1 MTRNRKLVSITYQ
14 FYVKPK
20 ICEENHMS
28 IMTLNGPIDR
38 NEAGIIAPH
47 EHVFIDITNQ
57 APAQYAISKRRLS
70 RDTVNIT
77 NLDRLSRNPYFVL
90 DNLRLDEEDVAVEE
104 LFHFRAA
111 GGTTMVDATP
121 VSIGRDP
128 EALNRVGIKSG
139 VKLVTGC
146 GFYTG
151 DTHPAYLK
159 EQSVNEIAEIMLRDI
174 QEGIDGTRFRA
185 GVIGEIGT
193 SAEILPGEKKVLAA
207 AGIAQSKTGLGVH
220 VHTYPWG
227 KEGLEAIEILKKNG
241 ADAGKITIDHVDV
254 DINID
259 YCVSLVKTGAFIEF
273 DNFGKEFYIDAAD
286 RKDFA
291 GGAFMTDVDRV
302 KALKQ
307 LIEKGCADH
316 ILLTCDV
323 CLKTLI
329 HRYGG
334 WGYDHVLSH
343 IVSMMRD
350 FDIDEN
356 AIETIIR
363 KNPANFLDS

>member
-1 MTRNRKLVSITYQ
+1 
-14 FYVKPK
+14 
-20 ICEENHMS
+20 MS
-28 IMTLNGPIDR
+28 IMTLNGPINR
-38 NEAGIIAPH
+38 EEAGIIAPH

-57 APAQYAISKRRLS
+57 APFRDPISNRRLS
-70 RDTVNIT
+70 RDTVNIR
-77 NLDRLSRNPYFVL
+77 NLDKLSRNPYFVL

-111 GGTTMVDATP
+111 GGTTMVDVTP
-121 VSIGRDP
+121 VGIGRDP

-139 VKLVTGC
+139 VNLVAGC

-151 DTHPAYLK
+151 DTHPPIIDEK
-159 EQSVNEIAEIMLRDI
+159 SENEIADIMLRDI
-174 QEGIDGTRFRA
+174 QEGIDETRFRA

-193 SAEILPGEKKVLAA
+193 GGEILPGEKKVLAA

-227 KEGLEAIEILKKNG
+227 KEGLTALDILKQNG
-241 ADAGKITIDHVDV
+241 ADPGKITIDHIDV
-254 DINID
+254 DIDID
-259 YCVSLVKTGAFIEF
+259 YCVSLVRTGAFIEF

-307 LIEKGCADH
+307 LIEKGCTDH

-334 WGYDHVLSH
+334 WGYDHVLTH

-356 AIETIIR
+356 AIETIIK
-363 KNPANFLDS
+363 KNPGNFLDS

>member
-1 MTRNRKLVSITYQ
+1 
-14 FYVKPK
+14 
-20 ICEENHMS
+20 MS
-28 IMTLNGPIDR
+28 IMTLNGPINR
-38 NEAGIIAPH
+38 EEAGIIAPH

-57 APAQYAISKRRLS
+57 APFRDPISNRRLS
-70 RDTVNIT
+70 RDTVNIR
-77 NLDRLSRNPYFVL
+77 NLDKLSRNPYFVL

-111 GGTTMVDATP
+111 GGTTMVDVTP
-121 VSIGRDP
+121 VGIGRDP

-139 VKLVTGC
+139 VNLIAGC

-151 DTHPAYLK
+151 DTHPAIIDEK
-159 EQSVNEIAEIMLRDI
+159 SENEIADIMLRDI
-174 QEGIDGTRFRA
+174 QEGIDETRFRA

-193 SAEILPGEKKVLAA
+193 GGEILPGEKKVLAA
-207 AGIAQSKTGLGVH
+207 AGIAQYKTGLGVH

-227 KEGLEAIEILKKNG
+227 KEGLTALDILKQNG
-241 ADAGKITIDHVDV
+241 ADPGKITIDHIDV
-254 DINID
+254 DIDID
-259 YCVSLVKTGAFIEF
+259 YCVSLIKTGAFIEF

-307 LIEKGCADH
+307 LIEKGCTDH

-334 WGYDHVLSH
+334 WGYDHVLTH

-356 AIETIIR
+356 TIETIIK
-363 KNPANFLDS
+363 KNPGNFLDS